1 MAPFEATSTG
11 TETKPNQLTSNFRSL
26 FYERSNLPRLK
37 SLSAA
42 LYRLSTINSQIRL
55 HPHLVPGRGGRERC
69 SMGAKVNTPVPVPS
83 VQGLHRRALMRA
95 PGSRIPTAFGAIHY
109 FALPATLTF
118 QNGVWQDEMWRIWT
132 QLHMSIQ
139 CVNTT
144 PFCPGT
150 QALYVWAPSI
160 NSALGS
166 VQSVQTRWLSTVP
179 RTNVN
184 THFFQFPR

>member
-1 MAPFEATSTG
+1 MLQATSTG
-11 TETKPNQLTSNFRSL
+11 TETKPNQLTSNFRFLS
-26 FYERSNLPRLK
+26 YPRSNLPRLK

-55 HPHLVPGRGGRERC
+55 HPHLVPGHGGRERR

-83 VQGLHRRALMRA
+83 VQGLQRRALMRA
-95 PGSRIPTAFGAIHY
+95 PGSRMPTAFGAIHY

-118 QNGVWQDEMWRIWT
+118 QNGVWQDKMWRICT

-150 QALYVWAPSI
+150 QALNPRAPSI

-166 VQSVQTRWLSTVP
+166 VQTRWLSTVP
-179 RTNVN
+179 GTNVN
-184 THFFQFPR
+184 THFFQYPR

>member
-1 MAPFEATSTG
+1 MLQATSTG
-11 TETKPNQLTSNFRSL
+11 TETKPNQLTSNFRFLS
-26 FYERSNLPRLK
+26 YPRCNLPRLK

-55 HPHLVPGRGGRERC
+55 HPHLVPGHGGRERC

-118 QNGVWQDEMWRIWT
+118 QNGVWQDEMWRICT

-150 QALYVWAPSI
+150 QTLM
-160 NSALGS
+160 LGHQ
-166 VQSVQTRWLSTVP
+166 V
-179 RTNVN
+179 
-184 THFFQFPR
+184 